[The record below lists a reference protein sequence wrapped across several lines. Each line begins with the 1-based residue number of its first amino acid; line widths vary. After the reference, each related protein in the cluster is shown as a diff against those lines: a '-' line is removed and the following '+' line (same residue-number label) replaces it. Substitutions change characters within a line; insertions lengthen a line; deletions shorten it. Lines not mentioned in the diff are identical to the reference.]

1 MEKQYSVACLI
12 VGILSCVLC
21 CMCVGFPLGIAG
33 VVLFVL
39 STRNGNEADAKAVI
53 GLILSIIGF
62 ILSIISAVFIIIAIL
77 NSPDTDRNYY
87 NHDSVFDYFDYDN
100 DSLDYDDDYKNL
112 PYEYDDGVFD
122 YNGSDG
128 LNEF

>member
-33 VVLFVL
+33 VILFVL
-39 STRNGNEADAKAVI
+39 STRNGNGADVKAVI

-62 ILSIISAVFIIIAIL
+62 ILSLISAVFIIIAVL
-77 NSPDTDRNYY
+77 NSSDSGRNYY

-100 DSLDYDDDYKNL
+100 DSLDYDDDYRYL

>member
-1 MEKQYSVACLI
+1 
-12 VGILSCVLC
+12 
-21 CMCVGFPLGIAG
+21 MCVGFPLGIAG

-39 STRNGNEADAKAVI
+39 STRNGNGTETKAAV
-53 GLILSIIGF
+53 GLAPSIVGF
-62 ILSIISAVFIIIAIL
+62 ILSIITAIYLAIAVL
-77 NSPDTDRNYY
+77 NSPDSDRNYY

-100 DSLDYDDDYKNL
+100 DSLDYDDDYRYL

>member
-1 MEKQYSVACLI
+1 
-12 VGILSCVLC
+12 
-21 CMCVGFPLGIAG
+21 MCIGFPLGIAG

-53 GLILSIIGF
+53 GLILSIVGF
-62 ILSIISAVFIIIAIL
+62 ILSAISAVFIIIAIL

-87 NHDSVFDYFDYDN
+87 NHDSVFDYFDN

-112 PYEYDDGVFD
+112 PYEYDNGVFE

>member
-1 MEKQYSVACLI
+1 
-12 VGILSCVLC
+12 
-21 CMCVGFPLGIAG
+21 MCVGFPLGIAG

-53 GLILSIIGF
+53 GLILSII
-62 ILSIISAVFIIIAIL
+62 SAVFIIIAVL
-77 NSPDTDRNYY
+77 NSPDSDRNYY

-112 PYEYDDGVFD
+112 PYEYDDGVFE

>member
-21 CMCVGFPLGIAG
+21 CMCIGFPLGIAG

-39 STRNGNEADAKAVI
+39 STRNGNGADAKAVI

-62 ILSIISAVFIIIAIL
+62 ILSLISAVFIIIEIGRA
-77 NSPDTDRNYY
+77 
-87 NHDSVFDYFDYDN
+87 HV
-100 DSLDYDDDYKNL
+100 
-112 PYEYDDGVFD
+112 
-122 YNGSDG
+122 
-128 LNEF
+128 